1 MVMLVNIYQT
11 IKVIPKLVQEMNGDL
26 WQHTSHELFMLLIVL
41 MQKYTN
47 LIAATR
53 LPNFTKP
60 GVWGCP
66 LTSIICIAGEIR
78 NTNSMLAR

>member
-11 IKVIPKLVQEMNGDL
+11 IKVIPKLVQRTDGDL
-26 WQHTSHELFMLLIVL
+26 WQRTSHKLFMLHIVL
-41 MQKYTN
+41 MQKHTN

-60 GVWGCP
+60 GV
-66 LTSIICIAGEIR
+66 
-78 NTNSMLAR
+78 